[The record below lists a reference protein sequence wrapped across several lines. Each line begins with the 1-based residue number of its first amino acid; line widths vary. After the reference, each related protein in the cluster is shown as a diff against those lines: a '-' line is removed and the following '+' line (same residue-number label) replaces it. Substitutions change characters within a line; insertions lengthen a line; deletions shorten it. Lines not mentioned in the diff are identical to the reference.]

1 MAAVP
6 DTAEARLASLIA
18 AWGLFLRVATNA
30 RDPYPALAEA
40 RRATPVLREYA
51 NGRTSVLVF
60 RHDDVGDVLR
70 DASTFSSSI
79 LSEGLGPSGGDRI
92 VVSMDDSDHRR
103 HRALISHA
111 FRAKALASWEET
123 VLPELAHRLID
134 EFADDGAAELVSQF
148 TFDYPAQVIAAIL
161 GLPPADFSRFQRWT
175 VAVIDQST
183 DPAGALA
190 ALQELRAYLVDI
202 VADRRAQPR
211 HDLIS
216 DLIQAEIGGERL
228 TDDDIYAFVRM
239 LLPAGVET
247 TYRSLGNTLFL
258 LLTNRDVLKAVRA
271 DRSLLGPV
279 IEETLRVEVPMLIT
293 SRVAAVDTE
302 LRGVEIPSGASVTA
316 VIGAANRDEER
327 WSEPDR
333 FHPFRDPA
341 PHISFG
347 FGAHLCLGMHL
358 ARAEARAAIGALL
371 ERLPRLRPTAGQDA
385 HIHGQVFRS
394 PTSLPVKF

>member
-1 MAAVP
+1 MP

-18 AWGLFLRVATNA
+18 AWGLFLRVAADA
-30 RDPYPALAEA
+30 RNPYPALAEA
-40 RRATPVLREYA
+40 RRATPVLRKDA
-51 NGRTSVLVF
+51 NGHTSVLVF

-70 DASTFSSSI
+70 DGTTFSSSI
-79 LSEGLGPSGGDRI
+79 LSECLGPSGGDRI
-92 VVSMDDSDHRR
+92 VVSMDDPDHRR
-103 HRALISHA
+103 HRSLISHA
-111 FRAKALASWEET
+111 FRAKALAGWEKT
-123 VLPELAHRLID
+123 VLPELAHCLID
-134 EFADDGAAELVSQF
+134 EFAEDGAAELVSQF

-175 VAVIDQST
+175 MAVIDQST

-190 ALQELRAYLVDI
+190 ALQELRAYLIEI
-202 VADRRAQPR
+202 VAKRRAQPR

-216 DLIQAEIGGERL
+216 DLTQAELDGESL
-228 TDDDIYAFVRM
+228 SDDDIYSFVRM

-258 LLTNRDVLKAVRA
+258 LLSHHDVLKAVRA
-271 DRSLLGPV
+271 DPMLLGAV
-279 IEETLRVEVPMLIT
+279 VEETLRVEVPMLIT

-302 LRGVEIPSGASVTA
+302 LRGIEIPAGASVTA
-316 VIGAANRDEER
+316 VIGAANRDDER

-333 FHPFRDPA
+333 FDPFRDPA

-358 ARAEARAAIGALL
+358 ARAEARVAVGALL
-371 ERLPRLRPTAGQDA
+371 ERLPRLRPTAGPDA

>member
-1 MAAVP
+1 VAAAP
-6 DTAEARLASLIA
+6 DVAAARLASLIA
-18 AWGLFLRVATNA
+18 AWGQFLRVAADA
-30 RDPYPALAEA
+30 RNPYPALAEA
-40 RRATPVLREYA
+40 RRATPVLREDVR
-51 NGRTSVLVF
+51 GQTSVLVF
-60 RHDDVGDVLR
+60 RHDDVGNVLR
-70 DASTFSSSI
+70 DAATFSSSI

-92 VVSMDDSDHRR
+92 VVSMDDPDHRR
-103 HRALISHA
+103 YRGLISHA

-123 VLPELAHRLID
+123 VLPALAHRLID
-134 EFADDGAAELVSQF
+134 EFADDGAAELVTQF

-161 GLPPADFSRFQRWT
+161 GLPSADFPQFQRWT
-175 VAVIDQST
+175 MAVIDQST
-183 DPAGALA
+183 DTAGALA
-190 ALQELRAYLVDI
+190 ALQELRGYLVEI
-202 VADRRAQPR
+202 VGDRRAEPR

-216 DLIQAEIGGERL
+216 DLTQAELEGESL
-228 TDDDIYAFVRM
+228 TDDDIYSFVRM

-258 LLTNRDVLKAVRA
+258 LLSHRDILKAARA
-271 DRSLLGPV
+271 DRGLLESV
-279 IEETLRVEVPMLIT
+279 VEETLRVEVPMLIT
-293 SRVAAVDTE
+293 SRAAAVDTE
-302 LRGVEIPSGASVTA
+302 LRGIDIPAGATVTA

-333 FHPFRDPA
+333 FDPFRDPA

-358 ARAEARAAIGALL
+358 ARAEARVALGALL
-371 ERLPRLRPTAGQDA
+371 ERLPRIRPTAGDDA